1 MDARDINDPS
11 ELRLLATNAGRGERK
26 PAVQS
31 LFRTIWPFICIVVV
45 LVAIAL
51 TDFLLDPADP
61 SARLMVLVVRLIAS
75 LSVVALASVTL
86 RRLFTQRRNLQD
98 ALAASEERF
107 VGSLS
112 DIRKRRQAEA
122 LLFEEKERAQVTLA
136 SIADAV
142 VTVDTAGRIEFMNPV
157 AERLTGWPLAEAH
170 QRPVAEVFAV
180 VDEATGAPIADPVA
194 RALSEASA
202 IEAEGNVVLL
212 CRGAES
218 IAIDYSVAP
227 IRDRTARTVGAVLVV
242 QDMSRERQYAARLS
256 NLASHDPLTGLL
268 NRREFEQRV
277 RATVEHREA
286 EEGQHAVLYL
296 DLDQFK
302 VVNDTSGHAAGD
314 ELLRQVGALLR
325 PRLREGDVLARLGG
339 DEFGVLL
346 PHCPPSPALRIAE
359 ALRKAIVDFRFAWKN
374 RSFTIGV
381 SIGLVNLAEGPH
393 TLASVLSA
401 ADAAC
406 YLAKDKGRNRVQ
418 VYRPEDDEVALRR
431 GEMEWVNRLHRA
443 LAEDRLC
450 LYAQPMH
457 AMHST
462 GTEVLHQELLVRL
475 IDENDDLI
483 QPITFIPAAERY
495 HLMPS
500 IDRWVIRT
508 AFRLLADRRAAGDAS
523 ALSGTYA
530 INLSGASIGDDQFLD
545 YVRESFARFR
555 IPHRAICFEITET
568 TAVTSLS
575 KAAEFIG
582 AMREPGCRFA
592 LDDFGVG
599 VSSFTYLK
607 QLPVDYIKIDG
618 SFVRNMLHD
627 PVDAAMVE
635 AIHRI
640 GRVMGKQTIAESVE
654 TAATLEALRSVGVD
668 FAQGNAIAP
677 PTLFAPPGGR
687 KRHERTKRLD
697 DEAQRSPAVLVSRT
711 SQENQ
716 GR

>member
-1 MDARDINDPS
+1 MDARDIDDAS
-11 ELRLLATNAGRGERK
+11 ELRLLATNTGRGERK
-26 PAVQS
+26 PAVQP

-61 SARLMVLVVRLIAS
+61 SARLMMLVVRLIAS